1 MKKLIRFIL
10 FFPIAVL
17 VISLFFA
24 QCEGKGN
31 SSDFSVFTCLVAGY
45 DEAAENTDVLF
56 IVSYSRDKNEI
67 SFIQIPRDT
76 FSEYNGTYGKI
87 NRIYSLCRASG
98 KSGDASLNELRS
110 QIDKYFGIELDAAVA
125 LSFSALVRLVD
136 NVGGVYINVPESV
149 RLEDMPIELSYG
161 ENVLSGEE
169 ALKLVR
175 ARNKYPGGDLK
186 RLDTQ
191 KIFLEGLFHTAFE
204 KLDVKRVV
212 KLILTRDE
220 EVFVDA
226 PLLELSALLIRDFND
241 IKNAGVTLLTLPGEA
256 CEYNGASYYVIN
268 RMAVIDAVT
277 KYLPADADSFDKN
290 LRFTDGENYLI
301 NEIYERKNFSYKIY
315 VDGATT
321 DIMVN

>member
-67 SFIQIPRDT
+67 SFVQIPRDT
-76 FSEYNGTYGKI
+76 FSEYNGSYGKI
-87 NRIYSLCRASG
+87 NRIYSLSRASG
-98 KSGDASLNELRS
+98 KSGDDSLEELRY
-110 QIDKYFGIELDAAVA
+110 QIDRYFGIKLDAAVA

-175 ARNKYPGGDLK
+175 ARNKYPGGDLT

-191 KIFLEGLFHTAFE
+191 KIFLEGVFHTLFE
-204 KLDVKRVV
+204 RLDAKRLV
-212 KLILTRDE
+212 KLVLTSDD

-256 CEYNGASYYVIN
+256 CEYNGKSYYVIN
-268 RMAVIDAVT
+268 RIAAVDAVK
-277 KYLPADADSFDKN
+277 KYLHTNADGFDKN
-290 LRFTDGENYLI
+290 LKFTDSGNYLI
-301 NEIYERKNFSYKIY
+301 NEIYERKSFSYKIY
-315 VDGATT
+315 ADGRTI
-321 DIMVN
+321 DIKVS